1 MPYYVYQ
8 VTPLERA
15 PGKSLEQ
22 LASFEAFRAARDFAR
37 EQRSI
42 HDADPESFKVIF
54 ANNPLEAEDRLL
66 EKREA
71 PILKEWEK

>member
-8 VTPLERA
+8 VTPLNRP
-15 PGKSLEQ
+15 PGKALEQ
-22 LASFEAFRAARDFAR
+22 LASFEEFRAAREFAR
-37 EQRSI
+37 EQRAT
-42 HDADPESFKVIF
+42 HDTDPDAFKVIF